1 MDLGD
6 RMTNIHSDCENY
18 SPKKDMCLKWFQEN
32 ISELTECVEKTV
44 FDDKELQRKWSN

>member
-1 MDLGD
+1 MSD
-6 RMTNIHSDCENY
+6 NIHSDCENY

-32 ISELTECVEKTV
+32 ISELKECVEKTT